1 MSVGAPL
8 YEPPTTK
15 SSRADDASYRRRQP
29 GQRLDQP
36 AGEASN
42 ESTKMGGE
50 GRLEA
55 GSRSKPCAAGPEAA
69 AQQARRGGQLGGK
82 RRWKEGVEDRKDGTR
97 DEDRGAASSLYPG
110 QAARKR

>member
-1 MSVGAPL
+1 MPVGAPS
-8 YEPPTTK
+8 YEPPTIK
-15 SSRADDASYRRRQP
+15 SDRAVTASYRRRQP

-55 GSRSKPCAAGPEAA
+55 GSRLKPCAAWL
-69 AQQARRGGQLGGK
+69 RGG
-82 RRWKEGVEDRKDGTR
+82 
-97 DEDRGAASSLYPG
+97 GAASQKGRPAGREVKRGGRSRG
-110 QAARKR
+110 Q